1 MVQTDGGSNNSG
13 GIHWIE
19 KYRPKTLDDL
29 VSHKDIITTIEKFIN
44 EDRMPHLL
52 LYGPPGT
59 GKTSTILACARKIF
73 NEKEMPSMVLE
84 LNASDD
90 RGIGIVRGP
99 IQAFASTKVLFTRKA
114 YKLIILDEADAMTH
128 DAQNALR
135 RIIEKYTMNVRFC
148 FICNYINKIIPAIQS
163 RCTKFRFAPLKS
175 TQIESRL
182 DYIISTEAVNATQD
196 GKQALMELAEGDM
209 RKVLNVLQSVSSAFS
224 VVNEENVYRCCG
236 VPRKADVEAI
246 LGWLLAERFTS
257 TYQHIL
263 ALQHEK
269 GYALQDIITRIQA
282 QIFAIEFPKDVKVA
296 ILEKLADIE
305 MQLSGGGSEKV
316 QMAALVGAFQCARD
330 VQ

>member
-1 MVQTDGGSNNSG
+1 MAV
-13 GIHWIE
+13 
-19 KYRPKTLDDL
+19 
-29 VSHKDIITTIEKFIN
+29 
-44 EDRMPHLL
+44 
-52 LYGPPGT
+52 
-59 GKTSTILACARKIF
+59 
-73 NEKEMPSMVLE
+73 
-84 LNASDD
+84 
-90 RGIGIVRGP
+90 
-99 IQAFASTKVLFTRKA
+99 
-114 YKLIILDEADAMTH
+114 
-128 DAQNALR
+128 
-135 RIIEKYTMNVRFC
+135 IEKYTMNVRFC

-257 TYQHIL
+257 TYQRKMRRRLPLYSTFNWCFLFSSPSLLTDIL
-263 ALQHEK
+263 ELQHEK

-282 QIFAIEFPKDVKVA
+282 QIFASKWW
-296 ILEKLADIE
+296 
-305 MQLSGGGSEKV
+305 
-316 QMAALVGAFQCARD
+316 
-330 VQ
+330 